1 MLKLRFEL
9 SAEPFV
15 YWAAI
20 LNQLRCSLTFAKH
33 CYIRFYIKDTALS
46 CSNILNKDC
55 FEAEIITISAEI
67 KFFEKLLLKVGRT
80 MMKLAYQEMV
90 LCTLYISSRI
100 IALSTLEVTGKLV
113 CYP

>member
-15 YWAAI
+15 YCAAI

-46 CSNILNKDC
+46 CYSILNGDC
-55 FEAEIITISAEI
+55 FEAEIITISARMS
-67 KFFEKLLLKVGRT
+67 FFEKLERKV
-80 MMKLAYQEMV
+80 
-90 LCTLYISSRI
+90 SRKDDEVSLPGNGI
-100 IALSTLEVTGKLV
+100 MYFIFLALS
-113 CYP
+113 

>member
-67 KFFEKLLLKVGRT
+67 KFFEKLVLKLGR
-80 MMKLAYQEMV
+80 KDEEVSLSKNGFIYFIFLA
-90 LCTLYISSRI
+90 LC
-100 IALSTLEVTGKLV
+100 
-113 CYP
+113 